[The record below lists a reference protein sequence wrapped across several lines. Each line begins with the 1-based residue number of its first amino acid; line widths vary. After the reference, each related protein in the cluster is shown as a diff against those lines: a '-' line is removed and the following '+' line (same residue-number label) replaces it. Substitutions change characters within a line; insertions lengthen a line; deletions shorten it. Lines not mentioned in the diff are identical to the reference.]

1 MKSTNDG
8 TDTISDSVITYY
20 DPNSR
25 YYVFTLWYYH
35 VAQPIQLVQPI
46 SLSIQPVLYGPG
58 AFQES
63 ESCKAKEVMEER
75 SSQKW
80 LLVGASQ
87 NWCSTMVNL
96 CWVVEHVIIVFYSST
111 NQVFCA

>member
-75 SSQKW
+75 SKPKVVAGWCFAELVFNYGQP
-80 LLVGASQ
+80 LLS
-87 NWCSTMVNL
+87 CRTFDY
-96 CWVVEHVIIVFYSST
+96 I
-111 NQVFCA
+111 